1 MVARHP
7 RAALNRHAACL
18 PTSPSNTVR
27 AVGGGKAR
35 MSEGRRG
42 RRGGR
47 GGEGRGGRGGG
58 GRGGLLPFLVLPL
71 PLLLVFPG
79 SILEITCP
87 GIRMSGSTSG
97 TLTWDTIL
105 LGQGLAKC
113 SPWAK
118 SGPPA
123 VCINK
128 VLLELSHTSSFLYP
142 LWLLWW
148 WKGRVKYL
156 Q

>member
-1 MVARHP
+1 MEEEAEGEGK
-7 RAALNRHAACL
+7 AEGEGEEEGEEDF
-18 PTSPSNTVR
+18 SPSSSCFSR
-27 AVGGGKAR
+27 
-35 MSEGRRG
+35 
-42 RRGGR
+42 
-47 GGEGRGGRGGG
+47 
-58 GRGGLLPFLVLPL
+58 
-71 PLLLVFPG
+71 LLLVFPG

-87 GIRMSGSTSG
+87 GILMSGSTSG

-105 LGQGLAKC
+105 LDQGLAKC

-148 WKGRVKYL
+148 WKGRAKYL